1 MVESCCGDDADA
13 GDAGEEGWADVG
25 GGNEGGAAG
34 FIVGGLDGEYVCSM
48 VLYINI

>member
-1 MVESCCGDDADA
+1 ML
-13 GDAGEEGWADVG
+13 
-25 GGNEGGAAG
+25 GGNEGGDDE